1 MAVIVTDENMHLE
14 YLEDSA
20 TYLERFKTELE
31 LDLMRKAL
39 PIARKEIDRHQFT
52 RWITDARAISGM
64 SPETAQWILTEWLPS
79 MQDTTWKYWALVV
92 PEALAGR
99 MQMMQFMQAV
109 SNLGIQ
115 IRTFTTMEDAQDWV
129 TDIE

>member
-20 TYLERFKTELE
+20 IYLERFKTELE

-39 PIARKEIDRHQFT
+39 PIAREEIDKHQFT

-64 SPETAQWILTEWLPS
+64 SPEAAQWILTEWLPN
-79 MQDTTWKYWALVV
+79 MQDTTWRYWALVV
-92 PEALAGR
+92 PEALVGR

-109 SNLGIQ
+109 SDLGIQ

-129 TDIE
+129 TNIE